1 MWKWPRLD
9 MPDSWS
15 RRAPTLD
22 PGSKKLHTFWRL
34 FNIFTSNI
42 KLFWWLEMF
51 WLKFP
56 QFFFG
61 GWSQMLGFLKISIM
75 FRTELF
81 TFLQT
86 MEFRGSEQTA
96 LSWKQW
102 DCKRWR
108 DAKIVSTHIY
118 IYIYQERKM
127 FLSSRCCKESSSCWC
142 LDLFAFSK
150 QTRNWEM

>member
-1 MWKWPRLD
+1 MKCSIPEVRNFTHFGD
-9 MPDSWS
+9 FQHIYF
-15 RRAPTLD
+15 
-22 PGSKKLHTFWRL
+22 KYKTFL
-34 FNIFTSNI
+34 MIGNVLAEVSSI
-42 KLFWWLEMF
+42 
-51 WLKFP
+51 
-56 QFFFG
+56 FFG
-61 GWSQMLGFLKISIM
+61 GWPHMLGFLKISIM

-86 MEFRGSEQTA
+86 MKFWGSEQTA

-150 QTRNWEM
+150 QTKKLRNVIK